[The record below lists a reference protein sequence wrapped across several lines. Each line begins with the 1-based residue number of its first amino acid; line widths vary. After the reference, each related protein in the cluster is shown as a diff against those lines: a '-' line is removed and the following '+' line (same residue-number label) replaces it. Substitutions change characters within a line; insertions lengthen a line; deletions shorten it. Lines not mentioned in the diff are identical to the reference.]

1 MSGLDFDDIHGD
13 IAPALAEMSRLLRI
27 VPLSPPDPAERGGL
41 APSRFESVEHA
52 GSGDHAEVTA

>member
-27 VPLSPPDPAERGGL
+27 VPFTSEPAERGVNPSPFEHS
-41 APSRFESVEHA
+41 APA
-52 GSGDHAEVTA
+52 GEGDHMEVIA

>member
-27 VPLSPPDPAERGGL
+27 VPLSSSPVGGFTPPTHGLPA
-41 APSRFESVEHA
+41 
-52 GSGDHAEVTA
+52 GDGDLSEVIA